1 MNKSNKDNLRQSI
14 TGYISEIFSSCT
26 NFYESSDTF
35 IWSSANFG
43 IRHIKAEKPSDKF
56 GELLNN
62 FCRWLAKVGKRIL
75 KVRDLPDNFCEKRAN
90 FYQ

>member
-1 MNKSNKDNLRQSI
+1 MNISNKDILRQSI
-14 TGYISEIFSSCT
+14 TGYFSNFFMSCI

-43 IRHIKAEKPSDKF
+43 IRHVKAEKPSDKF

-62 FCRWLAKVGKRIL
+62 FCRWLAKVGKRLL
-75 KVRDLPDNFCEKRAN
+75 KVRESQDNFCEKCAN